1 MSDRLFHAVANDSL
15 KEDVKSIIFSKVL
28 PLVKELN
35 HVYGLKVYGES
46 TNNGYAGFMMCNEE
60 GFAIA
65 KVFFHD
71 DAFCYHAPYQQKSRG
86 SDNFD
91 RQTFRSKKLS
101 TLMSTLKKAN
111 IVTTTDRV
119 LTHYKRQFDNLV
131 NKVSNSFEDK
141 SKEGISAPFAQKL
154 LQAMVEG
161 KDINSFQQSDR
172 DFYLDVLDKYKNID
186 KMKVVKKEGIESMFK
201 DCHLVLADGG
211 GQYLVS
217 ESTYEYATN
226 TNYHGTRLQIKP
238 TTPFKRVKNLT
249 DYPSV
254 ISTMTMLKVH
264 LGDDFRSYAGGTN
277 SSMFP
282 LGDKHIPDLEVV
294 YGYESRHGD
303 FDMGYLC
310 LSK

>member
-1 MSDRLFHAVANDSL
+1 M
-15 KEDVKSIIFSKVL
+15 

-35 HVYGLKVYGES
+35 HAYGLKVFRKS
-46 TNNGYAGFMMCNEE
+46 NNNGYAGFLMCNEE

-71 DAFCYHAPYQQKSRG
+71 DSFCYHAPYQQKSRG

-101 TLMSTLKKAN
+101 TLMSTLKKVN
-111 IVTTTDRV
+111 IVTTTDKV
-119 LTHYKRQFDNLV
+119 LTHHKRQFDNLIS
-131 NKVSNSFEDK
+131 KVSNSFEDK
-141 SKEGISAPFAQKL
+141 SKDNLPPAHAQKL
-154 LQAMVEG
+154 LQAMVDG

-172 DFYLDVLDKYKNID
+172 DLYLDILDNYKNVD
-186 KMKVVKKEGIESMFK
+186 KMKVVKKEGIESMFS
-201 DCHLVLADGG
+201 DCHLVLADSN

-217 ESTYEYATN
+217 ESTYDYVGSL
-226 TNYHGTRLQIKP
+226 NYHGTRLQIKP

-264 LGDDFRSYAGGTN
+264 LGDDFRPY
-277 SSMFP
+277 SSPNCLVP
-282 LGDKHIPDLEVV
+282 LGDRHIPDLDVV

-303 FDMGYLC
+303 FDMGFLC

>member
-1 MSDRLFHAVANDSL
+1 MNDRLFHAVSDDSL
-15 KEDVKSIIFSKVL
+15 KEEVLSNGAL

-35 HVYGLKVYGES
+35 HAYGLKVFRKS
-46 TNNGYAGFMMCNEE
+46 TNNGYAGFLMCNEE

-86 SDNFD
+86 SDQFD

-101 TLMSTLKKAN
+101 TLMSTLKRSN
-111 IVTTTDRV
+111 IVTTTDRA
-119 LTHYKRQFDNLV
+119 LTHYKRQFENLIT
-131 NKVSNSFEDK
+131 KVSNSFEDK
-141 SKEGISAPFAQKL
+141 SKDSLPPIHAQKL
-154 LQAMVEG
+154 LQAIVEG
-161 KDINSFQQSDR
+161 KDMNSFPQADR
-172 DFYLDVLDKYKNID
+172 DLYLQILDNYKNVD
-186 KMKVVKKEGIESMFK
+186 TMKVVKKEGIESMFS
-201 DCHLVLADGG
+201 DCHLVLADGD
-211 GQYLVS
+211 GQYLIS
-217 ESTYEYATN
+217 ESSYVYEPSPY
-226 TNYHGTRLQIKP
+226 YQGVRLKIKP

-254 ISTMTMLKVH
+254 ISTLTMLKVH
-264 LGDDFRSYAGGTN
+264 LGDDFRPYAGGTSN
-277 SSMFP
+277 CLVP
-282 LGDKHIPDLEVV
+282 LGDRHIPDLEVV

>member
-1 MSDRLFHAVANDSL
+1 MSDRLFHAVIDDSL
-15 KEDVKSIIFSKVL
+15 REEVLSNGAL

-35 HVYGLKVYGES
+35 HAYGLKVFRKS

-86 SDNFD
+86 SDEFD
-91 RQTFRSKKLS
+91 RRTFRSKKLS

-111 IVTTTDRV
+111 IVTTTNRV
-119 LTHYKRQFDNLV
+119 LTHYNRQFDNMIGRV
-131 NKVSNSFEDK
+131 ANSFEDR
-141 SKEGISAPFAQKL
+141 SKDNLPAIHAQKL
-154 LQAMVEG
+154 LQAIVEG
-161 KDINSFQQSDR
+161 KDINSFSQSDR
-172 DFYLDVLDKYKNID
+172 DLYLDILDNYKNVD
-186 KMKVVKKEGIESMFK
+186 TMKVVKKEGIESMFS
-201 DCHLVLADGG
+201 DCYLVLADSN

-226 TNYHGTRLQIKP
+226 ASWSGTRLKIKP
-238 TTPFKRVKNLT
+238 TTPFKRVASLNE
-249 DYPSV
+249 YPSAL
-254 ISTMTMLKVH
+254 STLTMLKVH
-264 LGDDFRSYAGGTN
+264 LGDDFRPY
-277 SSMFP
+277 SSSNCLVP
-282 LGDKHIPDLEVV
+282 LGDKHIPDLDVV

>member
-1 MSDRLFHAVANDSL
+1 MSDRLFHAVSDDSL
-15 KEDVKSIIFSKVL
+15 REEVLSNGAL

-35 HVYGLKVYGES
+35 HAYGLKVFRKS
-46 TNNGYAGFMMCNEE
+46 MNNGYAGFLMCNEE

-86 SDNFD
+86 SDQFD

-101 TLMSTLKKAN
+101 TLMSTLKKASV
-111 IVTTTDRV
+111 VTTTDKV
-119 LTHYKRQFDNLV
+119 LAHYKRQFDNLV

-141 SKEGISAPFAQKL
+141 SKDSLPPAYAQKL
-154 LQAMVEG
+154 LQAMLDG
-161 KDINSFQQSDR
+161 KDMNSFSQSDR
-172 DFYLDVLDKYKNID
+172 DLYLNILDNYKNVD
-186 KMKVVKKEGIESMFK
+186 KMKVVKKEGIESMFS
-201 DCHLVLADGG
+201 DCHLVFADSD

-217 ESTYEYATN
+217 ESTYEYVTSP
-226 TNYHGTRLQIKP
+226 NYHGARLKIKH
-238 TTPFKRVKNLT
+238 TMPFKRVKNLT
-249 DYPSV
+249 DYPSI
-254 ISTMTMLKVH
+254 ISTLTMLKVH
-264 LGDDFRSYAGGTN
+264 LGDDFRSYAGGTSN
-277 SSMFP
+277 CLVP

>member
-1 MSDRLFHAVANDSL
+1 MNDRLFHVVTDDSL
-15 KEDVKSIIFSKVL
+15 KEEVLSNSAL

-35 HVYGLKVYGES
+35 YAYGLKVYKKS
-46 TNNGYAGFMMCNEE
+46 TNNGYAGFLMCNDE

-101 TLMSTLKKAN
+101 TLMSTLKKTN
-111 IVTTTDRV
+111 VVTTTDRV
-119 LTHYKRQFDNLV
+119 LKHYKRQFDNMIS
-131 NKVSNSFEDK
+131 KVSNSFEDK
-141 SKEGISAPFAQKL
+141 SKDSLPPAHAHKL
-154 LQAMVEG
+154 LQAMVDG
-161 KDINSFQQSDR
+161 KDMNSFPQSDR
-172 DFYLDVLDKYKNID
+172 DLYLHILDNYRNVD
-186 KMKVVKKEGIESMFK
+186 TMKVVKKEGIESMFK
-201 DCHLVLADGG
+201 DCYLVLADGD

-226 TNYHGTRLQIKP
+226 SNWSGSRLQIKP
-238 TTPFKRVKNLT
+238 TTPFKRVKHLT
-249 DYPSV
+249 DYSSV
-254 ISTMTMLKVH
+254 ISTLTMLKVH
-264 LGDDFRSYAGGTN
+264 LGDDFRSYA
-277 SSMFP
+277 SSTSNCLVP
-282 LGDKHIPDLEVV
+282 LGDKHIPDLDVV